1 MPDISMS
8 TPQKAKQEGEEV
20 RGKFYVICGKKNVM
34 STQMLG
40 VMSLNYSAK
49 NKIGHPGRV
58 RSSFLRHFFCGNQ
71 RNRDILVLGFA
82 L

>member
-1 MPDISMS
+1 
-8 TPQKAKQEGEEV
+8 
-20 RGKFYVICGKKNVM
+20 M

-71 RNRDILVLGFA
+71 RNRDILVLDFA